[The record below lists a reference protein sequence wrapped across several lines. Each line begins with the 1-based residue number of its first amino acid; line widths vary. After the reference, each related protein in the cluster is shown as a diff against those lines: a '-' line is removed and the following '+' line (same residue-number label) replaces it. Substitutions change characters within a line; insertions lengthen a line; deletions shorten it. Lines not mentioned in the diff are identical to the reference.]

1 MIVFSIFFLC
11 ISHAKSKLIFTS
23 VFLLLK
29 IIRTLPFFLSKNS
42 PTLYKFSHKMSNS
55 FSRLCYT
62 DIETVNLCMANF
74 CRSRQSQLLAGGNK
88 LKLVIYGTDTCK
100 DCVDAK
106 ALLDAK
112 GIRYLFLEFSDSIG
126 NLKRFLKIRDTN
138 PMFDAVKEK
147 GGVGVPLF
155 VLEDGTMTFDVNE
168 VISKIENA

>member
-1 MIVFSIFFLC
+1 
-11 ISHAKSKLIFTS
+11 
-23 VFLLLK
+23 
-29 IIRTLPFFLSKNS
+29 
-42 PTLYKFSHKMSNS
+42 MSNS

-74 CRSRQSQLLAGGNK
+74 CRSRQSQILAGGNK

-155 VLEDGTMTFDVNE
+155 VLEDGTMTFDVEE
-168 VISKIENA
+168 VITKVENA

>member
-1 MIVFSIFFLC
+1 M
-11 ISHAKSKLIFTS
+11 
-23 VFLLLK
+23 
-29 IIRTLPFFLSKNS
+29 
-42 PTLYKFSHKMSNS
+42 
-55 FSRLCYT
+55 
-62 DIETVNLCMANF
+62 
-74 CRSRQSQLLAGGNK
+74 
-88 LKLVIYGTDTCK
+88 KLVIYGTDTCK

-126 NLKRFLKIRDTN
+126 NLKRFLKIRD
-138 PMFDAVKEK
+138 AVKEK

>member
-1 MIVFSIFFLC
+1 
-11 ISHAKSKLIFTS
+11 
-23 VFLLLK
+23 
-29 IIRTLPFFLSKNS
+29 
-42 PTLYKFSHKMSNS
+42 MSNS

-74 CRSRQSQLLAGGNK
+74 CRSRQSQILAGGNK

-126 NLKRFLKIRDTN
+126 NLKRFLKLRDTN
-138 PMFDAVKEK
+138 PLFDEPKQK
-147 GGVGVPLF
+147 GAVGVPCF
-155 VLEDGTMTFDVNE
+155 QLEDGTLTLDINE
-168 VISKIENA
+168 VLKKA

>member
-1 MIVFSIFFLC
+1 M
-11 ISHAKSKLIFTS
+11 
-23 VFLLLK
+23 
-29 IIRTLPFFLSKNS
+29 
-42 PTLYKFSHKMSNS
+42 
-55 FSRLCYT
+55 
-62 DIETVNLCMANF
+62 
-74 CRSRQSQLLAGGNK
+74 
-88 LKLVIYGTDTCK
+88 KLVIYGTDTCK

-147 GGVGVPLF
+147 GGVGVPLC